1 MADHTAARILIIDD
15 DDALRATMR
24 DMLEDAGFDVLDAA
38 NGARGIAVLE
48 TAPVDLVITDILMPE
63 KEGIETIRE
72 IRQRYPDVKVIA
84 ASGGGQTGNVAF
96 LDLAKKLGAHEVME
110 KPIHMDPLVDTV
122 RKLLNAPAS

>member
-1 MADHTAARILIIDD
+1 MADQAAARILIIDD

-48 TAPVDLVITDILMPE
+48 KAPVDLVITDILMPE

-84 ASGGGQTGNVAF
+84 ASGGGQTGNVTF